1 MCERDVMRL
10 APATRC
16 VLFYYTVVFFV
27 VAVVYLET
35 VAGSVQT
42 VSASSIIVIN
52 EFLEYLYVMAGQ
64 PSTSTVLLLHTI
76 RVQAKYSHVDRTAEN
91 ECCTRTCAIMYT
103 CTCTCNHVHVYTCI
117 MPSQRRTSM
126 STHTVLPTDL

>member
-1 MCERDVMRL
+1 MRL

-16 VLFYYTVVFFV
+16 VLFYDTVVFFV

-52 EFLEYLYVMAGQ
+52 EFLAYLYVMAGQ

-91 ECCTRTCAIMYT
+91 EYCTRRYAIMYT
-103 CTCTCNHVHVYTCI
+103 CAYRYMYMYI
-117 MPSQRRTSM
+117 MFRQRHSGM
-126 STHTVLPTDL
+126 STCTVLPTNL